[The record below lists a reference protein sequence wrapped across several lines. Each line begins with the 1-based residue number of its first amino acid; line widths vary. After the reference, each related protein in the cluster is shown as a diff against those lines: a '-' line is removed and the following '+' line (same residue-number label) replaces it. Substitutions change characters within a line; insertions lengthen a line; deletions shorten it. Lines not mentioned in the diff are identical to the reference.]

1 VSNFSLSLIT
11 ADDIVVLRPSG
22 YVDSLGAEQL
32 ETASSEALGKGHKKL
47 VVNFSETQFI
57 NSVGVS
63 ILITVIHRARE
74 SSGQL
79 CFTNVKKIHREVFDL
94 LGLTRFVKVFGE
106 EGEAIRYLNGR
117 GGTA

>member
-1 VSNFSLSLIT
+1 MNNFSLSLTT
-11 ADDIVVLRPSG
+11 ADGIVVMRPRG

-32 ETASSEALGKGHKKL
+32 DAASSQVLGRGLKKL

-63 ILITVIHRARE
+63 ILISVIQRARE
-74 SSGQL
+74 SAGML
-79 CFTNVKKIHREVFDL
+79 CFSNVKKIHHEVFEM
-94 LGLTRFVKVFGE
+94 LGLTRYVMVFGSE
-106 EGEAIRYLNGR
+106 DEAVRYLSG